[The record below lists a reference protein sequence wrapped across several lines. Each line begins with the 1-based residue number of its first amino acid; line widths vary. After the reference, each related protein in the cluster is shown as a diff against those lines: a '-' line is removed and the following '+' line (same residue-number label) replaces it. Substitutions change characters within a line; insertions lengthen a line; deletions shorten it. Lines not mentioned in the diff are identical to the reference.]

1 MKYLKY
7 FESRNNN
14 LLEYELDSHG
24 GESIESYAQ
33 RLFDFYQEMSK
44 NKLAAYASYLNK
56 KRNVVVGE
64 FNGVKIFLDRL
75 KTKDQIV
82 SEIKAKLKLK

>member
-1 MKYLKY
+1 MRSFIKRYND
-7 FESRNNN
+7 F
-14 LLEYELDSHG
+14 LEYKLDAHG
-24 GESIESYAQ
+24 GESIESYAK
-33 RLFDFYQEMSK
+33 RLLNFYEEMSK
-44 NKLAAYASYLNK
+44 NKLAGYASYLNK

-82 SEIKAKLKLK
+82 SEIKTKLKLK